1 MMDSEDL
8 LGVEPPGGSTLD
20 GKEAALLSWQ
30 HGHYMGHE
38 SGFHS
43 GTGTENPSIV
53 SGHESELLDPSLSDV
68 LSTHGSMYSEGGA
81 SSVQG
86 SFFSSLSERGAHPG
100 SSSSQAQP
108 AGASS
113 SSERM
118 EEFIPTLTKILKD
131 EDAVVVREALANID
145 KGSKKEYF
153 LRAIMSNPEIV
164 CSISSALSGDESSVK
179 SASNILRNMSLHKM
193 GRASITRDPEAIPLL
208 VRLLGSSVDRVL
220 FCGITILHNL
230 LIHQEE
236 GAKRIMKEAGVLPKM
251 TYLLKRDNA
260 KLLTIVTDCLR
271 ILAYGNQQSKLAIL
285 EAQGPSHLVKIM
297 VQQNYEKLLM
307 MTSRLLKVL
316 SVCSKN
322 KMAIIEAG
330 GMEALAK
337 QVGHPNSR
345 LMHNCVWT
353 LRNLSDAGTNIDN
366 IEPLIGITVQLLH
379 HNDMNIIICAA
390 GIISNLTCNN
400 QRNKIAVCHAGGINA
415 LVDLV
420 KNFSSNN
427 DCVEPAMCALRHLTN
442 NHPEYE
448 TAQNVLCYQLG
459 ALPILLNVLHNTTY
473 RPLIK
478 AVLGVIRNLA
488 QRPANQNALREHGY
502 LHELAHL
509 LRISMEDNSGPIDGV
524 GVPEIVEFTIGA
536 LLILSKDAQNRVLI
550 RNIPKFVLSLLDVVQ
565 GRVSENIQRVT
576 AGLICEIASDREG
589 ALCLYQHGA
598 MEPVKY
604 LLNSKNEKIASYATT
619 IMYSLSSVPKQ
630 QQIPPSHPPSH
641 HHTEWGSSA
650 GGYQGS
656 SGTRG
661 YSNMA
666 FESGI
671 PIEPMEGLGLGAS
684 GFGAMDEDM
693 QGLAAL
699 GSSSGAPPP
708 PTNDMGGG
716 DIGFDWT
723 DL

>member
-1 MMDSEDL
+1 MDDRACGGNKLGQRVKDVRCARRKIKKCLGGWQVILGRQCIFLGEKEEEGVEEGAGAAPRSHFSVSSLRVPVRCCVSVCECHRDL

-285 EAQGPSHLVKIM
+285 EAQ
-297 VQQNYEKLLM
+297 
-307 MTSRLLKVL
+307 
-316 SVCSKN
+316 
-322 KMAIIEAG
+322 
-330 GMEALAK
+330 
-337 QVGHPNSR
+337 
-345 LMHNCVWT
+345 
-353 LRNLSDAGTNIDN
+353 
-366 IEPLIGITVQLLH
+366 
-379 HNDMNIIICAA
+379 
-390 GIISNLTCNN
+390 
-400 QRNKIAVCHAGGINA
+400 
-415 LVDLV
+415 
-420 KNFSSNN
+420 
-427 DCVEPAMCALRHLTN
+427 
-442 NHPEYE
+442 
-448 TAQNVLCYQLG
+448 
-459 ALPILLNVLHNTTY
+459 
-473 RPLIK
+473 
-478 AVLGVIRNLA
+478 
-488 QRPANQNALREHGY
+488 
-502 LHELAHL
+502 
-509 LRISMEDNSGPIDGV
+509 
-524 GVPEIVEFTIGA
+524 
-536 LLILSKDAQNRVLI
+536 
-550 RNIPKFVLSLLDVVQ
+550 
-565 GRVSENIQRVT
+565 
-576 AGLICEIASDREG
+576 
-589 ALCLYQHGA
+589 
-598 MEPVKY
+598 
-604 LLNSKNEKIASYATT
+604 
-619 IMYSLSSVPKQ
+619 
-630 QQIPPSHPPSH
+630 
-641 HHTEWGSSA
+641 
-650 GGYQGS
+650 
-656 SGTRG
+656 
-661 YSNMA
+661 
-666 FESGI
+666 
-671 PIEPMEGLGLGAS
+671 
-684 GFGAMDEDM
+684 
-693 QGLAAL
+693 
-699 GSSSGAPPP
+699 
-708 PTNDMGGG
+708 
-716 DIGFDWT
+716 
-723 DL
+723 

>member
-1 MMDSEDL
+1 MESEDYGS
-8 LGVEPPGGSTLD
+8 GVQPPSSCLD
-20 GKEAALLSWQ
+20 GKDQALLWQ
-30 HGHYMGHE
+30 HGHYMGQE

-43 GTGTENPSIV
+43 GSGTQNPSIV
-53 SGHESELLDPSLSDV
+53 SGRDSDLLDPSISDV
-68 LSTHGSMYSEGGA
+68 LSTHGSMYSEGGN
-81 SSVQG
+81 SSVHG
-86 SFFSSLSERGAHPG
+86 SFFGM
-100 SSSSQAQP
+100 SSSE
-108 AGASS
+108 AGQSCSS
-113 SSERM
+113 SGTNSSERM

-131 EDAVVVREALANID
+131 EDEFVVREALANID

-153 LRAIMSNPEIV
+153 LRGIMANAEIV
-164 CSISSALSGDESSVK
+164 GSIGKSLSGDEASIK

-193 GRASITRDPEAIPLL
+193 GRSSITADPHAIPSL
-208 VRLLGSSVDRVL
+208 VRLLSSSVDRVL

-236 GAKRIMKEAGVLPKM
+236 GAKRVMKEAGVLHKM
-251 TYLLKRDNA
+251 TQLLKRDNA

-271 ILAYGNQQSKLAIL
+271 ILAYGNQQSKIAIL
-285 EAQGPSHLVKIM
+285 EANGPYLLVKIM
-297 VQQNYEKLLM
+297 EHQQYEKLLM

-322 KMAIIEAG
+322 KIAIIEAG
-330 GMEALAK
+330 GMDALAK

-345 LMHNCVWT
+345 LMHNCIWT
-353 LRNLSDAGTNIDN
+353 LRNLSDAGTMIEN
-366 IEPLIGITVQLLH
+366 IEPLISVTVQLLH
-379 HNDMNIIICAA
+379 HNDINIIICAA

-420 KNFSSNN
+420 KNYGSKN

-442 NHPEYE
+442 NHPEFE

-459 ALPILLNVLHNTTY
+459 ALPIIINVLHNTNY

-478 AVLGVIRNLA
+478 AILGVIRNLA
-488 QRPANQNALREHGY
+488 QRPSNQNALREHGY

-509 LRISMEDNSGPIDGV
+509 LRISLEDHGGPVDGV
-524 GVPEIVEFTIGA
+524 GVPEILEFTIGA
-536 LLILSKDAQNRVLI
+536 LLIFAKDSQNRILI
-550 RNIPKFVLSLLDVVQ
+550 RNIPKFVLSLLEVVQ

-598 MEPVKY
+598 MEPVKF
-604 LLNSKNEKIASYATT
+604 LLNSKNDKIASYATT

-630 QQIPPSHPPSH
+630 QMPQSH
-641 HHTEWGSSA
+641 HQDWSHQSNMMNPPGGG
-650 GGYQGS
+650 GGYQTSHGPS
-656 SGTRG
+656 RG

-666 FESGI
+666 YDGGI
-671 PIEPMEGLGLGAS
+671 PIEPMEGLGLGGT
-684 GFGAMDEDM
+684 GFGTMDDDCM
-693 QGLAAL
+693 DL
-699 GSSSGAPPP
+699 GGGGINTSQVPPP
-708 PTNDMGGG
+708 PNEMNTPS